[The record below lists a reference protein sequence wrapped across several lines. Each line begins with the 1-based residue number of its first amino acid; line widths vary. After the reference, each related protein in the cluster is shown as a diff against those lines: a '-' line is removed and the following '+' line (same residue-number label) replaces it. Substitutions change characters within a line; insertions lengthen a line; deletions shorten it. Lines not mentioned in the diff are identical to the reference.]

1 MGEGF
6 EHVFFCQYAYF
17 LGTVI
22 SKSFEPSPSRRNVMN
37 ILTGSALDEQQLDA
51 LLKDQLKGAD
61 ELAVEEAC
69 KEINLHVVHKTA

>member
-1 MGEGF
+1 
-6 EHVFFCQYAYF
+6 
-17 LGTVI
+17 
-22 SKSFEPSPSRRNVMN
+22 MN